1 MKKLNGWIQYNEKKK
16 CEDDECAGDSMVG
29 LPKSDRKKN
38 PDYKGVD
45 LKGNL
50 KYEKKPKEE
59 LTKHD
64 KMWNG
69 VGENLKGIMTI
80 IKDKDAEEIVSML
93 KNKIADG
100 KLKFKDI
107 NAIKRTAKT
116 LNELMK

>member
-1 MKKLNGWIQYNEKKK
+1 MKTLNNWIQYTEKKK
-16 CEDDECAGDSMVG
+16 SEDEELEDEEKE
-29 LPKSDRKKN
+29 PKTKK
-38 PDYKGVD
+38 
-45 LKGNL
+45 
-50 KYEKKPKEE
+50 KKESKKEEVE

-69 VGENLKGIMTI
+69 VGENLKGIMSI

-107 NAIKRTAKT
+107 NAIKRTAKA

>member
-1 MKKLNGWIQYNEKKK
+1 MTYKKNYTKMKTLNNWIQYTEKKK
-16 CEDDECAGDSMVG
+16 SEDVELEDEEKVKE
-29 LPKSDRKKN
+29 PKEPKTK
-38 PDYKGVD
+38 
-45 LKGNL
+45 
-50 KYEKKPKEE
+50 EKKEPKKEEVE

-100 KLKFKDI
+100 KLKFKHI
-107 NAIKRTAKT
+107 NAIKKTAKA